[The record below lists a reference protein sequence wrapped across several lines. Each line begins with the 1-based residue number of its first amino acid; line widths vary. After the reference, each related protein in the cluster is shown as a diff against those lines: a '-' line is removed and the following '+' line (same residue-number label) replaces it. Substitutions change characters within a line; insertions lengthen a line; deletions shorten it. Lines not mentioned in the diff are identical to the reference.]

1 MAKTKIVLDADVII
15 HFAKGGY
22 LPILPSFL
30 PGYDFIVLDTVY
42 KEICGDTKRQ
52 LDNQIHLLKNIAFQ
66 RFEPKGEMMREY
78 AQLIRTKGTGES
90 ACLTFCKFEHDV
102 VGSSNLADIIDYCE
116 KNGITYLTTIDFLYY
131 AIKNN
136 KLSKDEVQEFISDV
150 NAKGSKLP
158 TNINFDTYI
167 SKANV

>member
-22 LPILPSFL
+22 LSVLPSFL

-52 LDNQIHLLKNIAFQ
+52 LDNQLHHLKNIAFQ

-78 AQLIRTKGTGES
+78 AQLIRTKGKGERVLVLLFVNS
-90 ACLTFCKFEHDV
+90 SMMWLV
-102 VGSSNLADIIDYCE
+102 VVIW
-116 KNGITYLTTIDFLYY
+116 
-131 AIKNN
+131 
-136 KLSKDEVQEFISDV
+136 QIS
-150 NAKGSKLP
+150 
-158 TNINFDTYI
+158 
-167 SKANV
+167 